1 MLFGRSQE
9 ELIALLIALVPAFTV
24 HEFAHAWTAYR
35 LGDSTA
41 KDMGRLTLNPM
52 KHLDVFGI
60 LLVLVAGFGWA
71 KPVPVNPYN
80 LRHGRRDLAVVAVAG
95 PLSNLAMAAIIA
107 TTWRLVGGSALPEF
121 VIYTLFIFVWLNVV
135 LMFFNLL
142 PISPLDGFKVAVGWL
157 PEPLASRYAQTA
169 QWGMLILLGL
179 VLLGTITASLGMPR
193 LDILGTLI
201 IGPTR
206 TVVSLLLG
214 MPI

>member
-41 KDMGRLTLNPM
+41 KDLGRLTLNPM

-80 LRHGRRDLAVVAVAG
+80 LRHGRRDMAIVAVAG
-95 PLSNLAMAAIIA
+95 PLSNLAMAVAVA
-107 TTWRLVGGSALPEF
+107 LVWRLADPGQMPQF
-121 VIYTLFIFVWLNVV
+121 VLYVLFTLVWLNVV
-135 LMFFNLL
+135 LLFFNLL
-142 PISPLDGFKVAVGWL
+142 PIAPLDGFKVALGLL
-157 PEPLASRYAQTA
+157 PEHLANQLARTA
-169 QWGMLILLGL
+169 QWGMLILIGL
-179 VLLGTITASLGMPR
+179 ILLGTVTASLGLPR
-193 LDILGTLI
+193 VDILGTLI
-201 IGPTR
+201 IGPTQ

-214 MPI
+214 IPF